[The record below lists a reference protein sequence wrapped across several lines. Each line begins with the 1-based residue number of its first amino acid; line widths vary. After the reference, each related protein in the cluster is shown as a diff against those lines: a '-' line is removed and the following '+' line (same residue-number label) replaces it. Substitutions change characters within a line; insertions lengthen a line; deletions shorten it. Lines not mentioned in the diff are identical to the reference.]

1 MAGATEGVGGAAG
14 GASIGSGGDIA
25 VGKYRSCAFIQLTR
39 PGQLNA
45 IDDAMRQTI
54 AAALGGWIRDPDIY
68 ALRIQSA
75 SPKVFSAGGDL
86 RELARLAVD
95 DPAALRRT
103 FAAEYRLNWS
113 LECFAKPTV
122 SLIDGLVVGS
132 GVGLT
137 QYGTHRVAGEGY
149 AFAMPET
156 AIGLFPDV
164 GVISVLARMPRAIGA
179 YLALTGRRVGRP
191 DAFRLGLV
199 THCLASG
206 EFEAVAAALA
216 DADPVDLLLDGRH
229 RDPGPGELVTIEGP
243 IEEVFSAPTLG
254 SIMERLAAL
263 SAKGGAAG
271 EWAAGVRAELQ
282 ALSPL
287 GLIVTLEHLR
297 RVGGE
302 SLRETLIRDYRLAC
316 RMALAHDFREGVR
329 AMVIDKDRNPR
340 WQPASI
346 AAVESEAVEALFAPL
361 ADGDELVLPSRE
373 QLQDLRSGA

>member
-14 GASIGSGGDIA
+14 GAPIAGYGNIA
-25 VGKYRSCAFIQLTR
+25 VGKDRSCAYIRLTR
-39 PGQLNA
+39 PDQLNA
-45 IDDAMRQTI
+45 IDDAMRGTI

-86 RELARLAVD
+86 RELARLAAD
-95 DPAALRRT
+95 DTTALRRS

-137 QYGTHRVAGEGY
+137 QYGTHRVAGERY

-164 GVISVLARMPRAIGA
+164 GVISVLARLPRAIGV

-199 THCLASG
+199 THCLASS
-206 EFEAVAAALA
+206 EFEAIAAGLA
-216 DADPVDLLLDGRH
+216 DADPVDQMLDGRH
-229 RDPGPGELVTIEGP
+229 RDPGPGELAALEGP
-243 IEEVFSAPTLG
+243 IEEVFSVPTLAT
-254 SIMERLAAL
+254 MFERLDLL
-263 SAKGGAAG
+263 SAKGGDVGA
-271 EWAAGVRAELQ
+271 WAASVRAELDVL
-282 ALSPL
+282 AADN
-287 GLIVTLEHLR
+287 GLV
-297 RVGGE
+297 
-302 SLRETLIRDYRLAC
+302 
-316 RMALAHDFREGVR
+316 
-329 AMVIDKDRNPR
+329 
-340 WQPASI
+340 ASN
-346 AAVESEAVEALFAPL
+346 
-361 ADGDELVLPSRE
+361 
-373 QLQDLRSGA
+373 

>member
-14 GASIGSGGDIA
+14 GAPIDSDGYIA
-25 VGKYRSCAFIQLTR
+25 VGKDRSCAYIRLTR

-45 IDDAMRQTI
+45 IDDTMRQTI

-75 SPKVFSAGGDL
+75 SPKIFSAGGDL
-86 RELARLAVD
+86 RELARLAAD
-95 DPAALRRT
+95 DPAALHRS
-103 FAAEYRLNWS
+103 FGAEYRLNWS

-164 GVISVLARMPRAIGA
+164 GVISVLARLPRAIGV

-191 DAFRLGLV
+191 DAFKLGLV
-199 THCLASG
+199 THCLAGS

-216 DADPVDLLLDGRH
+216 DADPVDQLLDGRH
-229 RDPGPGELVTIEGP
+229 RDPGPGELAALEGP
-243 IEEVFSAPTLG
+243 IEDVFSGPTL
-254 SIMERLAAL
+254 SAIIARLGAL
-263 SAKGGAAG
+263 SAKGGDAG
-271 EWAAGVRAELQ
+271 AWAASVQAELE
-282 ALSPL
+282 ARSPL
-287 GLIVTLEHLR
+287 ALVVSLEHLR

-329 AMVIDKDRNPR
+329 AMVIDKDRTPR

-346 AAVESEAVEALFAPL
+346 AAVEAEAVEALFAPL
-361 ADGDELVLPSRE
+361 AEGDELALPSRE